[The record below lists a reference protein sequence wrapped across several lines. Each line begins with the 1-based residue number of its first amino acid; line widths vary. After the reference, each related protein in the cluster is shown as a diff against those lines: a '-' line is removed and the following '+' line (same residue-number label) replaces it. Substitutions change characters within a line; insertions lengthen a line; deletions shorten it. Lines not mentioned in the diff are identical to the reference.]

1 MSLLSLART
10 ALKGAGLDTTRT
22 YQSISAASIRAALR
36 EQKLDSLARELRRA
50 VPDLTDQ
57 YTHGFDRAEYE
68 RYWECKMRGLH
79 AFQVRLALDALERI
93 DGAGLVLADI
103 GDSSGNHAAYIH
115 ALAKSGKVTKTISV
129 NLDPVA
135 VDKIR
140 AKGGEAI
147 HCRAEELDLKGISPD
162 LILSFE
168 TIEHLCDPVRF
179 LHSLAG
185 NGGAGHLLMTVPYRR
200 VSRFGG
206 EFLRRPE
213 DTMPERLTA
222 EDVHMF
228 ELSPDDWALLA
239 RFAGFKCVFSR
250 TYLQYPRFHPLRLTK
265 PLWRKLDFEG
275 FFGMFL
281 VRDPSLA
288 DRYADW

>member
-1 MSLLSLART
+1 MSLISLART
-10 ALKGAGLDTTRT
+10 ALKGAGVDTTRL
-22 YQSISAASIRAALR
+22 YQSLSAASIRAALR
-36 EQKLDSLARELRRA
+36 EQKLDSLARKLRRT
-50 VPDLTDQ
+50 VPDLSDH
-57 YTHGFDRAEYE
+57 YTHEFDGAEYE

-79 AFQVRLALDALERI
+79 AFQVRLALDALETI
-93 DGAGLVLADI
+93 DGTGMVLADI

-115 ALAKSGKVTKTISV
+115 ALAAKGKVAKIISV

-135 VDKIR
+135 VDKVR
-140 AKGGEAI
+140 AKGGEAV
-147 HCRAEELDLKGISPD
+147 HCRAEELDLNGISPD

-179 LHSLAG
+179 LHSLATKG
-185 NGGAGHLLMTVPYRR
+185 SAEHLLMTVPYRR

-213 DTMPERLTA
+213 GAMPERLNA
-222 EDVHMF
+222 ENVHIF
-228 ELSPDDWALLA
+228 ELSPEDWTLLA
-239 RFAGFKCVFSR
+239 RFAGFRCVFRR
-250 TYLQYPRFHPLRLTK
+250 TYLQYPRFHPLRLTR
-265 PLWRKLDFEG
+265 PLWRELDFEG

-281 VRDPSLA
+281 ARDPGLA